1 MVDHREQLYRSA
13 IVLGMSASGGR
24 IALVMHTTS
33 YGLDG
38 FVSACRRVGA
48 EPLIASDRCPVLDRA
63 WDWPAD
69 AVAIDFGDPDA
80 AAEEIAAA
88 ARRQR
93 APVRAVL
100 PVGGEL
106 PALVAARAAQRLSL
120 PANDPAAMAA
130 AGNKLRM
137 RELCA
142 AARDPD
148 LRAPRFFAVE
158 MDADPGAVAARVAA
172 PGGVGFPCVV
182 KPLLLS
188 ASRGVM
194 RADDAASFAAA
205 FARLR
210 AMLSAPA
217 LLDLDATAARLILVE
232 SFVPGAEVALEGIL
246 SEGTLE
252 MLALFDKPDPLD
264 GPFFEESIYVT
275 PSRLPSGEQMA
286 VARAVAGAARALGL
300 RTGPVHA
307 ELRLGPAGPVV
318 IEVAAR
324 SIGGLCARA
333 LRFDGGLT
341 LEELVVRHAL
351 GEEVASRAR
360 ERRASGVMMIPIPA
374 REPGVLRAVDGVGEA
389 RAVPGVEDVVI
400 SIRAGETV
408 VPLPEGASYLG
419 FIFARGETGEGVERA
434 LRDAHKALAFDV
446 DPEMRVL
453 QSVHG

>member
-1 MVDHREQLYRSA
+1 MIAR
-13 IVLGMSASGGR
+13 MSTPGGR
-24 IALVMHTTS
+24 IALVMHTTG

-38 FVSACRRVGA
+38 FVAACRRVGA
-48 EPLIASDRCPVLDRA
+48 EPLIASDRCPVLDRR

-69 AVAIDFGDPDA
+69 ALAIDFSDPDG
-80 AAEEIAAA
+80 AAETIAAA
-88 ARRQR
+88 ARAAG

-120 PANDPAAMAA
+120 PANHPAAMAA

-142 AARDPD
+142 AAVDPD
-148 LRAPRFFAVE
+148 LRIPRFLAAP
-158 MDADPGAVAARVAA
+158 MDADAGELAARLAA

-194 RADDAASFAAA
+194 RADDAVSFVAA
-205 FARLR
+205 FGRLR
-210 AMLSAPA
+210 ALLSAPA
-217 LLDLDATAARLILVE
+217 LLDLDPTAARQTLVE
-232 SFVPGAEVALEGIL
+232 AFVPGPEVALEGIL
-246 SEGTLE
+246 TDGALE
-252 MLALFDKPDPLD
+252 VLALFDKPDPLD
-264 GPFFEESIYVT
+264 GPFFEETIYVT
-275 PSRLPSGEQMA
+275 PSRLPAASQLA
-286 VARAVAGAARALGL
+286 IARAVAAAARALGL

-307 ELRLGPAGPVV
+307 ELRLGAEGPVV

-324 SIGGLCARA
+324 PIGGLCARA

-351 GEEVASRAR
+351 GEDVAGRAR
-360 ERRASGVMMIPIPA
+360 EGRASGVMMIPIPA
-374 REPGVLRAVDGVGEA
+374 REPGVLRAVSGVEEA
-389 RAVPGVEDVVI
+389 RAVAGVEEVVI
-400 SIRAGETV
+400 SMRVGETV

-419 FIFARGETGEGVERA
+419 FIFARADAPAAVEDA
-434 LRDAHKALAFDV
+434 LRAAHARLDFRIA
-446 DPEMRVL
+446 PLLPTTR
-453 QSVHG
+453 GA